1 MPADTAKL
9 APAILTLARK
19 AEAAIMAVY
28 ATAFEQRAKQDAS
41 PVTDADEQAEAIILA
56 GLKSLT
62 PDIPV
67 VAEEQA
73 ARGETPDVMG
83 NRFWLV
89 DPLDGTREF
98 VDRNGEFTVNIALI
112 DHGMPVL
119 GVVTAPALGLAW
131 IGHAGGA
138 WRHEGDTVTAIRARP
153 VPSRGAHVLV
163 SRNHIDREVAGWL
176 KQQPDC
182 TTRTVGSSL
191 KFCRIAEGTADLYP
205 RFASISEW
213 DTAAGQAVLEAAGGA
228 VVTWQG
234 ERLLYGK
241 PGFRN
246 PGYLAR
252 GAT

>member
-1 MPADTAKL
+1 MPADIAQL
-9 APAILTLARK
+9 APAILALARK

-28 ATAFEQRAKQDAS
+28 ATPFEQRAKQDAS

-56 GLKSLT
+56 GLKTLT

-73 ARGETPDVMG
+73 ARGETPDIAG
-83 NRFWLV
+83 KSFWLV

-112 DHGMPVL
+112 DHGAPVL

-131 IGHAGGA
+131 LGCGSKA
-138 WRHEGDTVTAIRARP
+138 WRYENDVAAPIQARL
-153 VPSRGAHVLV
+153 VPKYGAHVLV

-176 KQQPDC
+176 AQQPDA
-182 TTRTVGSSL
+182 TRQTVGSSL
-191 KFCRIAEGTADLYP
+191 KFCRIAEGAADLYP

-228 VVTWQG
+228 VITWQG

-252 GAT
+252 GAV

>member
-1 MPADTAKL
+1 MPADIAQL
-9 APAILTLARK
+9 APAILALARQ
-19 AEAAIMAVY
+19 AEAAVMAVY
-28 ATAFEQRAKQDAS
+28 ATPFEQRAKQDAS

-56 GLKSLT
+56 GLKTLT

-73 ARGETPDVMG
+73 ARGETPDIAG
-83 NRFWLV
+83 KSFWLV

-112 DHGMPVL
+112 DHGVPVL
-119 GVVTAPALGLAW
+119 GVVAAPALGLAW
-131 IGHAGGA
+131 LGHGGGA
-138 WRHEGDTVTAIRARP
+138 WRYEGDRGTAIRARL

-163 SRNHIDREVAGWL
+163 SRNHIDREVAGWVA
-176 KQQPDC
+176 QQPDA
-182 TTRTVGSSL
+182 TRQTVGSSL
-191 KFCRIAEGTADLYP
+191 KFCRIAEGAADLYP

-252 GAT
+252 GAA